1 MFLCLLEYAGRG
13 MKDKPSLETTRADN
27 DARWSGQLE
36 QIRRGDLL
44 AALDPFAK
52 AYLGLF
58 LAIDRTLSPERRVR
72 EIAGPDLAQAALEGM
87 VAAVNRG
94 ALPSPATI
102 GTARVQRRDL
112 PETYVV
118 LAGADMLAQSSP
130 DVLLQLPAETLASI
144 LCLHY
149 ANASEHAA
157 TWVSDIVHRRQDV
170 SAPALRDFWLEL
182 VRADQDFLPGF
193 EQVLKE
199 PDLNR
204 VLAETVVPLLREWT
218 RCTDAVL
225 KDLLHAAMCCAD
237 HYELLAAVEEHLRS
251 EPLTKVRRRVYWLAA
266 AFLMEP
272 QRYGEDLLDV
282 IGRTRE
288 KVMRLLDFVYP
299 MLANGFVHLPPM
311 ELAHLIRIIAPI
323 IRPHHDS
330 RDRDD
335 DNMPKVLW
343 LIDALGRERN
353 PDAEQAIQWLH
364 EVRVM
369 RVYQEALER
378 ARDAQRI
385 ATKEA

>member
-1 MFLCLLEYAGRG
+1 
-13 MKDKPSLETTRADN
+13 MKDKPSLETTRAEN
-27 DARWSGQLE
+27 NARWSGQLE
-36 QIRRGDLL
+36 PIRSGELL

-58 LAIDRTLSPERRVR
+58 LAIDSTLSPERRVG
-72 EIAGPDLAQAALEGM
+72 EIAGPELAQAALEGM
-87 VAAVNRG
+87 VAALHSSG
-94 ALPSPATI
+94 LPSPAAI
-102 GTARVQRRDL
+102 GAARAQRRDL

-118 LAGADMLAQSSP
+118 LAGADMVAQSSLNA
-130 DVLLQLPAETLASI
+130 LLQLPAENLASI

-157 TWVSDIVHRRQDV
+157 PWVSEIVHRRQEV

-199 PDLNR
+199 SDLNR

-251 EPLTKVRRRVYWLAA
+251 EPVTKVRRRVYWLAA

-272 QRYGEDLLDV
+272 QQYGEDLLDI

-299 MLANGFVHLPPM
+299 MLANEFVRLPPM

-343 LIDALGRERN
+343 LIDALGRDRN
-353 PDAEQAIQWLH
+353 PEAEQAIQWLQ

-369 RVYQEALER
+369 RVYHDALER
-378 ARDAQRI
+378 AKNAWRI
-385 ATKEA
+385 STTEA